1 MAFSNGGRV
10 AFDFVSAYSAMVNSL
25 ILVSP
30 GIRGYKAGP
39 QEEKEWEEEDKM
51 LSRSQ
56 ELAISENR
64 IDGCCK
70 DGS

>member
-1 MAFSNGGRV
+1 
-10 AFDFVSAYSAMVNSL
+10 MVNSL